1 MICPK
6 KFLIIRIRA
15 FFIIN
20 FSYYLFV
27 GFLGS
32 ISKFEGGGVG
42 KGKYINLRARIKI
55 LFVNIHTSIFF
66 SRG

>member
-32 ISKFEGGGVG
+32 ICKFFWGEGV
-42 KGKYINLRARIKI
+42 KYINLRDRIKI